1 MMSFDGI
8 IGSTAA
14 TEPTR
19 VDLYPSHSLLE
30 PSSAFTAKIL
40 SLDDELQT
48 ALICQAEILQVLEAA
63 KSGKQRGTTTTAA
76 YFVEDGLDVE
86 GDIDGEDL
94 RLAKLTRLSD
104 EEL

>member
-1 MMSFDGI
+1 MSFNGI

-14 TEPTR
+14 TERTK
-19 VDLYPSHSLLE
+19 VELYPGYSLLE
-30 PSSAFTAKIL
+30 PSSAFKAKIL

-48 ALICQAEILQVLEAA
+48 ALVRQAEILLEAA
-63 KSGKQRGTTTTAA
+63 KSGKQRSTTALA
-76 YFVEDGLDVE
+76 AGYFVEDGSDVE

-104 EEL
+104 E